1 MLIESVTFLLIAF
14 LILLLLVFG
23 FETVGF
29 KLSEA
34 LLIFI
39 GSTILFLTSLFLT
52 SLPSVLFYFRG
63 SLGLGIIDVP
73 LGVLFWDIL
82 TVGPRNGLAIGF
94 DLAGFFIPFFIS
106 LKMMIDHRSPIRA
119 SLVGVSIIAVL
130 SYLSSEYV
138 AGEGVIIRNIYAIAI
153 AASIVGIALSK
164 KQWASVGPIAYVSGS
179 LGVLLGADVVR
190 IGDILSYHP
199 SGFAFA
205 SIGGA
210 GIFDAIF
217 LVGVLAVTIDV
228 IFVENV
234 RLINWIQRRF
244 S

>member
-1 MLIESVTFLLIAF
+1 MLIESVTFLLLAS

-39 GSTILFLTSLFLT
+39 GSTVLFLTSF
-52 SLPSVLFYFRG
+52 PSILLYFRG
-63 SLGLGIIDVP
+63 SLGFGIIDVP
-73 LGVLFWDIL
+73 LGFLLFRDFL

-94 DLAGFFIPFFIS
+94 DLAGFLIPFLIS
-106 LKMMIDHRSPIRA
+106 LKMMIDHRSPIKA
-119 SLVGVSIIAVL
+119 SLIGVSVIAIF
-130 SYLSSEYV
+130 SYLSSGYV
-138 AGEGVIIRNIYAIAI
+138 AGEGVIIQNIYAITI

-164 KQWASVGPIAYVSGS
+164 KQWTSVGPIAYVSGS

-190 IGDILSYHP
+190 IGNILSDYP

-210 GIFDAIF
+210 GVFDAIF

-234 RLINWIQRRF
+234 RLISWIQRRF
-244 S
+244 A

>member
-1 MLIESVTFLLIAF
+1 MLVAPIIFLFLAF
-14 LILLLLVFG
+14 LILLLLVVG
-23 FETVGF
+23 VETVGF

-39 GSTILFLTSLFLT
+39 GSMLLFVTSFPSILL
-52 SLPSVLFYFRG
+52 YFRG

-73 LGVLFWDIL
+73 LGILLFQEFV
-82 TVGPRNGLAIGF
+82 TVGTRNELAIGF
-94 DLAGFFIPFFIS
+94 DLAGFLIPFFIS
-106 LKMMIDHRSPIRA
+106 LKMVLDHRSPIRA
-119 SLVGVSIIAVL
+119 SLVGIVFIAVL
-130 SYLSSEYV
+130 SYLSSQYI

-153 AASIVGIALSK
+153 IASVVGLVLSK
-164 KQWASVGPIAYVSGS
+164 RQWGTVGPIAYVSGS

-190 IGDILSYHP
+190 IGDILTSHP
-199 SGFAFA
+199 RGFTFA

-210 GIFDAIF
+210 GVLDAIF

-234 RLINWIQRRF
+234 RLISWIQRRF
-244 S
+244 A

>member
-1 MLIESVTFLLIAF
+1 MVVVSVTFLLLAS
-14 LILLLLVFG
+14 LLLLLLVFG

-39 GSTILFLTSLFLT
+39 GSTILFLTSF
-52 SLPSVLFYFRG
+52 PSILLYFRG
-63 SLGLGIIDVP
+63 SLGFGIIDVP
-73 LGVLFWDIL
+73 LGVFLFQDFL
-82 TVGPRNGLAIGF
+82 TVGPRNELAIGF
-94 DLAGFFIPFFIS
+94 DLAGFLIPFFIS
-106 LKMMIDHRSPIRA
+106 LKMIIDHRSPIRA
-119 SLVGVSIIAVL
+119 SLIGVSVIAIF
-130 SYLSSEYV
+130 SYLNSVYV
-138 AGEGVIIRNIYAIAI
+138 AGEGVIIQNIYAIAI
-153 AASIVGIALSK
+153 AASIVGIALANR
-164 KQWASVGPIAYVSGS
+164 QWASVGPIAYVSGS

-190 IGDILSYHP
+190 IGDILSYYP

-210 GIFDAIF
+210 GVFDAIF

-234 RLINWIQRRF
+234 RLINWIKTRF

>member
-1 MLIESVTFLLIAF
+1 MLIESVTYLLIAF

-34 LLIFI
+34 ILIFI
-39 GSTILFLTSLFLT
+39 GSTVLFLTSF
-52 SLPSVLFYFRG
+52 PSVLLYFRG
-63 SLGLGIIDVP
+63 SLGFGIIDVP
-73 LGVLFWDIL
+73 FGVLLFWNLFTI
-82 TVGPRNGLAIGF
+82 GPRNELAIGF
-94 DLAGFFIPFFIS
+94 DLAGFFIPFLIS

-119 SLVGVSIIAVL
+119 SLIGVSIIAVF

-138 AGEGVIIRNIYAIAI
+138 AGEGVIIQNIYAIAI

-190 IGDILSYHP
+190 IGDILSYYP

-210 GIFDAIF
+210 GVFDAIF
-217 LVGVLAVTIDV
+217 FVGVLAVTIDV

-234 RLINWIQRRF
+234 RLISWIQRRF
-244 S
+244 A

>member
-1 MLIESVTFLLIAF
+1 MLIESITFLLIAF

-39 GSTILFLTSLFLT
+39 GAIVLFFTSF
-52 SLPSVLFYFRG
+52 PSVLLYFRG
-63 SLGLGIIDVP
+63 SFGFGIIDVP
-73 LGVLFWDIL
+73 LGVLWFYDIITL
-82 TVGPRNGLAIGF
+82 GPRNELAVGF

-106 LKMMIDHRSPIRA
+106 LKMIMDHRSPIRA
-119 SLVGVSIIAVL
+119 SLIGVFVIAVF
-130 SYLSSEYV
+130 SYLSSGYV
-138 AGEGVIIRNIYAIAI
+138 AGEGVIIQNIYAIAI

-164 KQWASVGPIAYVSGS
+164 KQWASVGSIAYVSGS

-190 IGDILSYHP
+190 IGDILSYYP

-210 GIFDAIF
+210 GVYDAIF
-217 LVGVLAVTIDV
+217 LVGVIAVTIDV

-234 RLINWIQRRF
+234 RLISWIQRRF
-244 S
+244 A

>member
-1 MLIESVTFLLIAF
+1 MVVVSVTFLLLAS
-14 LILLLLVFG
+14 LLLLLLVFG

-39 GSTILFLTSLFLT
+39 GSTILFLTSF
-52 SLPSVLFYFRG
+52 PSILLYFRG
-63 SLGLGIIDVP
+63 SLGFGIIDVP
-73 LGVLFWDIL
+73 FGVFLFQDFL
-82 TVGPRNGLAIGF
+82 TVGPRNELAIGF
-94 DLAGFFIPFFIS
+94 DLAGFLIPFFIS
-106 LKMMIDHRSPIRA
+106 LKMIIDHRSPIRA
-119 SLVGVSIIAVL
+119 SLIGVSVIAIF
-130 SYLSSEYV
+130 SYLSSGYL
-138 AGEGVIIRNIYAIAI
+138 AGEGVIIQNIYAIAI
-153 AASIVGIALSK
+153 AASIVGIALAK

-190 IGDILSYHP
+190 IGNILSYNP

-210 GIFDAIF
+210 GVFDAIF

-234 RLINWIQRRF
+234 RLISWIQRRF
-244 S
+244 A

>member
-1 MLIESVTFLLIAF
+1 MIIELVTFLLIVF
-14 LILLLLVFG
+14 LVLLLLVFG

-29 KLSEA
+29 TLSET

-39 GSTILFLTSLFLT
+39 GSTILFLTSF
-52 SLPSVLFYFRG
+52 PSILLYFRG
-63 SLGLGIIDVP
+63 TLGFGIIDVP
-73 LGVLFWDIL
+73 FGVLLFWGMIA
-82 TVGPRNGLAIGF
+82 VGPKNELAVGF
-94 DLAGFFIPFFIS
+94 DLAGFLIPFFIS

-119 SLVGVSIIAVL
+119 SFVGVSVITVFC
-130 SYLSSEYV
+130 YLSSWYV
-138 AGEGVIIRNIYAIAI
+138 AGEGVVIRNIYAIAI

-210 GIFDAIF
+210 GVYDAIF
-217 LVGVLAVTIDV
+217 LVGVIAVTIDV

-234 RLINWIQRRF
+234 RLISWIQRRF
-244 S
+244 A

>member
-1 MLIESVTFLLIAF
+1 MLIVSVNFLLLAS
-14 LILLLLVFG
+14 LLLLLLVFG

-39 GSTILFLTSLFLT
+39 GSTVLFLTSF
-52 SLPSVLFYFRG
+52 PSILLYFRG
-63 SLGLGIIDVP
+63 SLGFGIIDVP
-73 LGVLFWDIL
+73 LGVLLFQDLL
-82 TVGPRNGLAIGF
+82 TVGPRNELAIGF
-94 DLAGFFIPFFIS
+94 DLAGFLIPFFIS
-106 LKMMIDHRSPIRA
+106 LKMIIDHRSPIRA
-119 SLVGVSIIAVL
+119 SLIGVSVIAIF
-130 SYLSSEYV
+130 SYLSSGYL
-138 AGEGVIIRNIYAIAI
+138 AGEGVIIQNIYAIAI
-153 AASIVGIALSK
+153 AASIVGIALAK

-190 IGDILSYHP
+190 IGNILSYNP

-210 GIFDAIF
+210 GVFDAIF

-234 RLINWIQRRF
+234 RLISWIQRRF
-244 S
+244 A

>member
-1 MLIESVTFLLIAF
+1 MLIESVTFLLLAS

-34 LLIFI
+34 LVIFI
-39 GSTILFLTSLFLT
+39 GSTVLFLTSF
-52 SLPSVLFYFRG
+52 PSILLYFRG
-63 SLGLGIIDVP
+63 SLGFGIIDVP
-73 LGVLFWDIL
+73 LGFLLFRDFL
-82 TVGPRNGLAIGF
+82 TVGPRNELAIGF
-94 DLAGFFIPFFIS
+94 DLAGFLIPFLIS

-119 SLVGVSIIAVL
+119 SLIGVSVIAIF
-130 SYLSSEYV
+130 SYLSSGYV
-138 AGEGVIIRNIYAIAI
+138 AGEGVIIQNIYAIAI
-153 AASIVGIALSK
+153 AASIVGVALSK

-190 IGDILSYHP
+190 IGNILSYYP

-210 GIFDAIF
+210 GVFDAIF

-228 IFVENV
+228 IFIENV
-234 RLINWIQRRF
+234 RLISWIQRRF
-244 S
+244 A

>member
-1 MLIESVTFLLIAF
+1 M
-14 LILLLLVFG
+14 
-23 FETVGF
+23 
-29 KLSEA
+29 
-34 LLIFI
+34 IFV
-39 GSTILFLTSLFLT
+39 GSTVLFLTSF
-52 SLPSVLFYFRG
+52 PSVLLYFRG
-63 SLGLGIIDVP
+63 SLGFGIIDVP
-73 LGVLFWDIL
+73 FGVLRFWDIL
-82 TVGPRNGLAIGF
+82 TLGPRNELAVGF

-119 SLVGVSIIAVL
+119 SLIGVSVIAVF
-130 SYLSSEYV
+130 SYLSSGYV
-138 AGEGVIIRNIYAIAI
+138 AGEGVIIQNIYAIAI
-153 AASIVGIALSK
+153 VASIVGIALSK

-190 IGDILSYHP
+190 IGDVLSYHP

-210 GIFDAIF
+210 GVYDAIF

-234 RLINWIQRRF
+234 RLIQLDPKTFCLRELA
-244 S
+244 SM

>member
-1 MLIESVTFLLIAF
+1 MLIESVTFLLLAS

-39 GSTILFLTSLFLT
+39 GSTVLFLTSF
-52 SLPSVLFYFRG
+52 PSILLYFRG
-63 SLGLGIIDVP
+63 SLGFGIIDVP
-73 LGVLFWDIL
+73 LGFLLFRDFL
-82 TVGPRNGLAIGF
+82 TVGPRNELAIGF
-94 DLAGFFIPFFIS
+94 DLAGFLIPFLIS
-106 LKMMIDHRSPIRA
+106 LKMMIDHRSPIKA
-119 SLVGVSIIAVL
+119 SLIGVSVIAIF
-130 SYLSSEYV
+130 SYLSSGYV
-138 AGEGVIIRNIYAIAI
+138 AGEGVIIQNIYAIAI

-190 IGDILSYHP
+190 IGNILSYYP

-210 GIFDAIF
+210 GVFDAIF

-234 RLINWIQRRF
+234 RLISWIQKRF
-244 S
+244 A

>member
-1 MLIESVTFLLIAF
+1 MVVVSVTFLLLAS
-14 LILLLLVFG
+14 LLLLLLVFG

-39 GSTILFLTSLFLT
+39 GSTVLFLTSF
-52 SLPSVLFYFRG
+52 PSILLYFRG
-63 SLGLGIIDVP
+63 SLGFGIIDVP
-73 LGVLFWDIL
+73 LGVLLFHDFL
-82 TVGPRNGLAIGF
+82 TVGPRNELAIGF
-94 DLAGFFIPFFIS
+94 DLAGFLIPFFIS
-106 LKMMIDHRSPIRA
+106 LKMVIDHRSPIRA
-119 SLVGVSIIAVL
+119 SLIGVSVIAIF
-130 SYLSSEYV
+130 SYLSSGYV
-138 AGEGVIIRNIYAIAI
+138 AGEGVIIQNIYAIAI
-153 AASIVGIALSK
+153 AASIVGIALAN

-190 IGDILSYHP
+190 IGDILSYYP

-210 GIFDAIF
+210 GVFDAIF

-234 RLINWIQRRF
+234 RLINWIKRRF

>member
-1 MLIESVTFLLIAF
+1 MLVESITFLFLAF
-14 LILLLLVFG
+14 LILLLLVVG

-39 GSTILFLTSLFLT
+39 GSTLLFLTSF
-52 SLPSVLFYFRG
+52 PSILLYFRG

-73 LGVLFWDIL
+73 LGVLLFQEFF

-94 DLAGFFIPFFIS
+94 DLAGFLIPFFIS
-106 LKMMIDHRSPIRA
+106 LKMVLDHRSPIRA
-119 SLVGVSIIAVL
+119 SLIGIAFIAVI
-130 SYLSSEYV
+130 SYLSSHYV

-153 AASIVGIALSK
+153 AASVVGIALSK
-164 KQWASVGPIAYVSGS
+164 RQWGSVGPIAYVSGS

-190 IGDILSYHP
+190 IGDILTYHP

-210 GIFDAIF
+210 GVFDAIF

-234 RLINWIQRRF
+234 RLISWIQRRF
-244 S
+244 A